1 MCIEIWF
8 MIIGHG
14 NRDHTTSSNRGRSSE
29 RLIQNLSKSA
39 LDHLCSKVFQAPSF
53 GGGFVIPITVLYT
66 WIFNVFQV
74 ISIFSLNLC
83 QLSIGLGLGYS
94 AISIPQIKKENE
106 MSFSTSIEGTY
117 GKLKR
122 ANFLCILRTITSKE
136 ICFEYNDVSINFRIG
151 RNLVSG

>member
-1 MCIEIWF
+1 M
-8 MIIGHG
+8 
-14 NRDHTTSSNRGRSSE
+14 
-29 RLIQNLSKSA
+29 
-39 LDHLCSKVFQAPSF
+39 
-53 GGGFVIPITVLYT
+53 IPIIVLYT

-117 GKLKR
+117 GKIKTGKLFMYFK
-122 ANFLCILRTITSKE
+122 N
-136 ICFEYNDVSINFRIG
+136 YNIKGNMFRI
-151 RNLVSG
+151 